1 MKKTFFFCIITGLLS
16 FSVQAQIADK
26 KEDISPLLVGESL
39 PNEKLINLKNE
50 PVELYSILKEKPTV
64 LVFYRG
70 GWCPYCNAQ
79 LSGLAKAEQE
89 ILKLG
94 YQIVAVSPE
103 DYKNLQPTIDKD
115 SIRYQVY
122 SDPGGNLIQKTGLA
136 YKTKDVS
143 KFFISPRTKGDVSD
157 LLPVPTVMVV
167 NTKGEIL
174 FEYINV
180 NISERLSPEMLLA
193 VLRALKRL
201 TFIPLMLAT
210 VKSVFT

>member
-1 MKKTFFFCIITGLLS
+1 MINDIRLNMRFMKKMFFLFVISGLFPLLVHS
-16 FSVQAQIADK
+16 QIADK

-39 PNEKLINLKNE
+39 PNEKLIDLKNE
-50 PVELYSILKEKPTV
+50 PVELYSILKKKPTV

-94 YQIVAVSPE
+94 YQIVAISPE
-103 DYKNLQPTIDKD
+103 DYKNLQPTINKD
-115 SIRYQVY
+115 SIHYQVY

-136 YKTKDVS
+136 YKTRDVS

-180 NISERLSPEMLLA
+180 NISERLSPEMLVA
-193 VLRALKRL
+193 VLRTIKL
-201 TFIPLMLAT
+201 
-210 VKSVFT
+210 

>member
-1 MKKTFFFCIITGLLS
+1 MKKSILFVMFLGLVSIIA
-16 FSVQAQIADK
+16 QAQIADK
-26 KEDISPLLVGESL
+26 PEDISPLLVGESL
-39 PNEKLINLKNE
+39 PNETLVNLNNE
-50 PVELYSILKEKPTV
+50 PIELYSVLKVKPTV

-79 LSGLAKAEQE
+79 LSALAQSESE

-94 YQIVAVSPE
+94 YQIVAISPE
-103 DYKNLQPTIDKD
+103 DYQNLQPTIAKD

-122 SDPGGNLIQKTGLA
+122 SDPNGILIQKMGLA

-143 KFFISPRTKGDVSD
+143 KFFISPRTKGDVSE
-157 LLPVPTVMVV
+157 LLPVPAVMIV

-180 NISERLSPEMLLA
+180 NISMRLSPDLLLA
-193 VLRALKRL
+193 VLNN
-201 TFIPLMLAT
+201 IID
-210 VKSVFT
+210 